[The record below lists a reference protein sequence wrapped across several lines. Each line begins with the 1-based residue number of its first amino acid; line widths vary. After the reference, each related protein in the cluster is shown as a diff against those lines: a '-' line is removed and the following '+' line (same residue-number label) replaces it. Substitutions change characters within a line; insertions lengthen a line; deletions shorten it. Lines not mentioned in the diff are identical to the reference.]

1 MTYSLHRRRA
11 PLAEA
16 RPWTPRQWAALVCV
30 LAGYVVGTL
39 TTSGTAIALPT
50 IATELR
56 AGPAGMQWFVTGYLL
71 AATCL
76 VLVAGALGDRYGR
89 RLVLRIS
96 SILYT
101 AGMVGAALA
110 QDIVSLDAARIL
122 SGVGS
127 AGLMACGAAVL
138 ASSFDGVDRVRAFA
152 LCGTAGGI
160 GMAFGPTAAGWIVAQ
175 AGWRGTFVV
184 LAAVSVLMVVSTYLI
199 EESRAAQPRRLDV
212 AGAVL
217 LTIGLSLLLL
227 GISTGTASGFT
238 VVVVG
243 ELVVACLVLAAF
255 VVRCLRVAEPLLD
268 LALVKNREV
277 AGWLLASV
285 MGPVGLAGFTVYLP
299 TYLLTVRGVEA
310 GPAGTWM
317 LAFTVPIFV
326 TPMLASRW
334 VTRGGSPARAV
345 ALALG
350 LMSTGLFA
358 LAALA
363 TNPAAWAILV
373 PTALLG
379 VASGTLTGLCDAQ
392 LMSRAGSEHV
402 GMMSGL
408 LNTVRTGVTSIVLGV
423 FGGGLAVAIGRAVG
437 GGETADRLATGDVS
451 GLDPEVAVSGFGSGW
466 AAVVGVNGVVI
477 AAVAAVFVMLLRGRR
492 RPARADRSVD

>member
-1 MTYSLHRRRA
+1 MTLSLQRRRRTSA
-11 PLAEA
+11 AGSGS
-16 RPWTPRQWAALVCV
+16 WTPRQWAALVCV

-212 AGAVL
+212 GGAVL
-217 LTIGLSLLLL
+217 LAIGLSLLLL
-227 GISTGTASGFT
+227 GISTGTGSGFT

-243 ELVVACLVLAAF
+243 ELVAACLVLAAF

-268 LALVKNREV
+268 LALVKNRQV

-350 LMSTGLFA
+350 LMSAGLFA

-408 LNTVRTGVTSIVLGV
+408 LNTVRTGVTSIVLAV

-437 GGETADRLATGDVS
+437 GGEAADRLATGDVS
-451 GLDPEVAVSGFGSGW
+451 GLDPKLAVSGFGSGW

-477 AAVAAVFVMLLRGRR
+477 ALVAVVFVMLLRGRR
-492 RPARADRSVD
+492 RAA